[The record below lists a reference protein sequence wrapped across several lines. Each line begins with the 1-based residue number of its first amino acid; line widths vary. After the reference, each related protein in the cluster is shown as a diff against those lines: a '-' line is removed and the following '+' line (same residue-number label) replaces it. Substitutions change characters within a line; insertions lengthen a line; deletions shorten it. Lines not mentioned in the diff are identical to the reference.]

1 MYLSLIMIRAR
12 VIDILRKNLS
22 MKIKDPNCLLVA
34 MTAITHIM
42 HPPNFKHVFSQRCSY
57 L

>member
-1 MYLSLIMIRAR
+1 MYLSLIIIRAQ
-12 VIDILRKNLS
+12 VIDILRKKLVYE
-22 MKIKDPNCLLVA
+22 IKGPSCVLVA
-34 MTAITHIM
+34 MTAIAHIM